1 MKASRCPICRSAI
14 MLMTP
19 AEARATRNRLGWT
32 LREAATWML
41 RDATYLSKI
50 ENGRMPMTLYMSNL
64 YLKLRDR
71 LAP

>member
-1 MKASRCPICRSAI
+1 